1 MANSEELD
9 LLKISDTLD
18 DINGEVVGD
27 SPDYGMHYTYLYIGM
42 SGQKMVDKM
51 NENFHAT
58 DAEFLAIAK
67 ALGAR
72 IISSQ
77 IKEIKEDNGV
87 VYYTTDGENWIPLQA
102 SWGKIVG
109 NLSNQTDLANAL
121 SDKIGTEQF
130 NALAG
135 TVNTNTSNISILNVS
150 LEEVSN
156 LASTLNNQINS
167 AGGILI
173 RLDSAESSLSKK
185 ITSEQVLEIRTSNGT
200 ALEFTTDGETWFPV
214 SSAGIVEWGQIEG
227 NIEEQADLVLKFNN
241 ITNSMKDLED
251 TINLHTSDTNNPH
264 GVTKSQVGLENVDNT
279 SDENKPVSTP
289 QKEYIDS
296 VVGLVSTTKEDYE
309 ALETKNP
316 NTLYLINNI

>member
-1 MANSEELD
+1 MADSENMD
-9 LLKISDTLD
+9 LLKISETLD

-27 SPDYGMHYTYLYIGM
+27 TEDYGMHYTYLYIGM

-67 ALGAR
+67 ALGVR

-77 IKEIKEDNGV
+77 IKEIKEENGV
-87 VYYTTDGENWIPLQA
+87 VYYTTDGENWTPLQA

-109 NLSNQTDLANAL
+109 ELSNQADLATAL

-130 NALAG
+130 NTLSG
-135 TVNTNTSNISILNVS
+135 KVDTNTSNIAILTADLDNVAETVEDNYNSIN
-150 LEEVSN
+150 
-156 LASTLNNQINS
+156 A

-173 RLDSAESSLSKK
+173 RLNSAEASLAKK
-185 ITSEQVLEIRTSNGT
+185 ITSESVVEIRTSNGT
-200 ALEFTTDGETWFPV
+200 ALEFTTDGTTWYPV

-227 NIEEQADLVLKFNN
+227 NIEEQADLILKFDK
-241 ITNSMKDLED
+241 IADSMKDLED
-251 TINLHTSDTNNPH
+251 AINLHAEDKSNPH
-264 GVTKSQVGLENVDNT
+264 GVTKAQIGLENVDNT
-279 SDENKPVSTP
+279 SDANKPVSTL

-296 VVGLVSTTKEDYE
+296 VTGLVSLTQSEYE
-309 ALETKNP
+309 ALETKNT
-316 NTLYLINNI
+316 NTLYFINDK